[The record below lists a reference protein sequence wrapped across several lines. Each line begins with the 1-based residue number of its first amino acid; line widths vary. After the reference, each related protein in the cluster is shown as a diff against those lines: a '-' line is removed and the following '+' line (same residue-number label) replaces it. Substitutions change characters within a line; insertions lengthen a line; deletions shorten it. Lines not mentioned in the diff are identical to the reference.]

1 MRPSMRPSASLRC
14 VLFGALFLA
23 ITACN
28 GSSDSTTDTTDV
40 SASTSNTSTAA
51 TPTTDSTGSATSTT
65 MSPST
70 STTLLSVTTVSSE
83 PGTAPIDNEDF
94 VAVIQ
99 GLLDRRDQINA
110 APDPARAAEVYSG
123 GPRFSTFENQLM
135 NAQQSGQRTVDVDP
149 TIVVSA
155 EVTQVLPSDELG
167 EFVEVKVVQ
176 QYPSNWGR
184 IVDAS
189 GNTVF
194 DLVPDPLPTEPTVE
208 VRYTLNRP
216 PALGTWLIAFINGK

>member
-1 MRPSMRPSASLRC
+1 VAGEHLAWASA
-14 VLFGALFLA
+14 
-23 ITACN
+23 
-28 GSSDSTTDTTDV
+28 
-40 SASTSNTSTAA
+40 
-51 TPTTDSTGSATSTT
+51 
-65 MSPST
+65 
-70 STTLLSVTTVSSE
+70 
-83 PGTAPIDNEDF
+83 
-94 VAVIQ
+94 
-99 GLLDRRDQINA
+99 
-110 APDPARAAEVYSG
+110 PARVAKLADAGGLNPPESRDSCGFDPRPGHHLSG
-123 GPRFSTFENQLM
+123 K
-135 NAQQSGQRTVDVDP
+135 
-149 TIVVSA
+149 ISA

-216 PALGTWLIAFINGK
+216 QRSAPG